1 MDTASPKVSNG
12 AIPIPKPLRLHPEAN
27 KRKLQCST
35 FKENKALLRAHLE
48 TTMNFTPCKIQCIFL
63 QTFSVQIPHPWKMKF
78 SLGAVMASRGEST
91 HFSGKKEEKRRAGFP
106 NSKPPVLSDFKILK
120 IVDICQFFSMEN
132 LHTKYQISIYLEKKK
147 KPEKF
152 STEMSPHKHALKD
165 KNTNA
170 DSFRGMIYLLCYCVP
185 IRSTV

>member
-106 NSKPPVLSDFKILK
+106 NSKPSCPVRLQNPQNRGYLSI
-120 IVDICQFFSMEN
+120 FFHGKSP
-132 LHTKYQISIYLEKKK
+132 HQIS
-147 KPEKF
+147 
-152 STEMSPHKHALKD
+152 D
-165 KNTNA
+165 
-170 DSFRGMIYLLCYCVP
+170 
-185 IRSTV
+185 